1 MFPRLSHK
9 DLRSAF
15 ASQAFAPG
23 ADGED
28 EDDKD
33 GEGEGSS
40 GTGAEGDEGGSS
52 GSTGKDSADDTI
64 KDPDKKRLSDEAA
77 ARRLEAK
84 ALKKERDD
92 LAVKLQ
98 KFEDADKSELE
109 LAQRT
114 ATEVTAENEKLKSQ
128 LAEKNL
134 RLAMYDSGASAMLTR
149 PQQAIKLMDL
159 SALTP
164 DDETGEYDAKA
175 LLSLTEAWLKEN
187 PHFAATGTDD
197 DADAEKPSSGRP
209 LNSRKNDNSK
219 NKDLIGKYPALA
231 GRISG

>member
-23 ADGED
+23 DDGDD
-28 EDDKD
+28 EEED

-40 GTGAEGDEGGSS
+40 GTGAEGGNEDGSS
-52 GSTGKDSADDTI
+52 GSTGKASDSAI
-64 KDPDKKRLSDEAA
+64 KDPEKKRLSDEAA

-84 ALKKERDD
+84 QFKKERDE
-92 LAVKLQ
+92 LALKVQ

-109 LAQRT
+109 LAQKT
-114 ATEVTAENEKLKSQ
+114 ATEATAQIEKLQATLS
-128 LAEKNL
+128 EKNL
-134 RLAMYDSGASAMLTR
+134 RLAMYDSGAAAMLTR

-159 SALTP
+159 STLEA
-164 DDETGEYDAKA
+164 DEETGEYDAKA
-175 LLSLTEAWLKEN
+175 LLILTEAWLKEN

-197 DADAEKPSSGRP
+197 DADEEKPPSGRP
-209 LNSRKNDNSK
+209 LNGKRNDNSK

-231 GRISG
+231 GRVSG

>member
-1 MFPRLSHK
+1 MFPRLSRK

-23 ADGED
+23 DDGDD
-28 EDDKD
+28 EDDD
-33 GEGEGSS
+33 GGEGEGSS
-40 GTGAEGDEGGSS
+40 GTGAEGGEGGSS
-52 GSTGKDSADDTI
+52 GSTGKDSSEAI
-64 KDPDKKRLSDEAA
+64 KDPEKKRLSDEAA

-84 ALKKERDD
+84 QAKKERDE
-92 LAVKLQ
+92 LAAKLQ

-114 ATEVTAENEKLKSQ
+114 ATEASARAEKLEAQ

-134 RLAMYDSGASAMLTR
+134 RLAMYDSGAAAMLTR

-159 SALTP
+159 STLTP
-164 DDETGEYDAKA
+164 DEDTGEYDAKA
-175 LLSLTEAWLKEN
+175 LLTLTEAWLKEN

-197 DADAEKPSSGRP
+197 DTDEEKPPSGRP
-209 LNSRKNDNSK
+209 LNPRKNDNAK